1 MNTRRWVAVTLVLA
15 LSNAAC
21 VNDTDSTTTTPA
33 GEVTAPP
40 ESEETTTS
48 PPRDPETELPTAP
61 AGWSCFYL
69 DGFVAVEEGQGEE
82 AGLELGP
89 LISPVSAEAV
99 LGDSPVLEQVDEIVD
114 LFATNGEDPLAIA
127 LALEIAGIEASPLH
141 AIGLAFHW
149 RLKPG
154 TDPISRPETE
164 ILEPTAPL
172 GRSIIAVVDS
182 GLVIEPLPDWM
193 SPEHVLYDSALDTET
208 VDDDT
213 NKASHGTFV
222 TSLIRQLAPESRV
235 GFARALPVPV
245 GSIVGNAEQLPADVE
260 YVSTE
265 LHVAEAL
272 VRLLERPEMTVDD
285 VVALNLSLG
294 TYTCDPGEDPFMVAT
309 LAALRLWL
317 TRFPNSQ
324 VFAAAGNEVSTS
336 PFWPAGLSAFELDQ
350 EISRDR
356 IHGVG
361 ALNETGE
368 EVVWEGTA
376 TASIL
381 AKAAP
386 VRSWAT
392 NAAPGCDLL
401 GLRGGVDIDGARVVA
416 WSGSSFASAVMAAL
430 TVAGIPPT
438 PAGPPVQYGYDTPG
452 LAHEPQGSCD
462 LP

>member
-1 MNTRRWVAVTLVLA
+1 MTLVLA
-15 LSNAAC
+15 LSVASC
-21 VNDTDSTTTTPA
+21 VNDTGITTTVTS
-33 GEVTAPP
+33 GEGTAPP

-48 PPRDPETELPTAP
+48 PPRGDPVTELPTPP

-69 DGFVAVEEGQGEE
+69 DGFVAVEAGQGEQAE
-82 AGLELGP
+82 AELEGL
-89 LISPVSAEAV
+89 ITPVSAEAV
-99 LGDSPVLEQVDEIVD
+99 LGDTPVLEQLDAIVH
-114 LFATNGEDPLAIA
+114 LFSTNGEDPLAIA
-127 LALEIAGIEASPLH
+127 LALESAEIEASPLH
-141 AIGLAFHW
+141 AIGLAGHW

-164 ILEPTAPL
+164 ILQPTATL
-172 GRSIIAVVDS
+172 GQSIIAVVDS
-182 GLVIEPLPDWM
+182 GLMIQRLPDWM
-193 SPEHVLYDSALDTET
+193 SPEHVLYDPALDTET
-208 VDDDT
+208 VDDDPS
-213 NKASHGTFV
+213 KASHGTFV

-245 GSIVGNAEQLPADVE
+245 GSIVGNAEQLPPEVE

-272 VRLLERPEMTVDD
+272 VRLLERPEMTAEN

-294 TYTCDPGEDPFMVAT
+294 TYTCDPGEDPFMVTT

-317 TRFPNSQ
+317 TSFPDSQ

-350 EISRDR
+350 AIPRDR
-356 IHGVG
+356 MHGVG
-361 ALNETGE
+361 AVNETGE

-376 TASIL
+376 TTASIL

-401 GLRGGVDIDGARVVA
+401 GLRGGVDLEGATVVA

-430 TVAGIPPT
+430 TVAAVPPT
-438 PAGPPVQYGYDTPG
+438 SVGPPVQYGYNLSS
-452 LAHEPQGSCD
+452 LAFERHGSCD

>member
-1 MNTRRWVAVTLVLA
+1 MNRRRWVAVTLVLA
-15 LSNAAC
+15 LTTASC
-21 VNDTDSTTTTPA
+21 VTDSDSTTTTPA
-33 GEVTAPP
+33 GETTAPP

-48 PPRDPETELPTAP
+48 PPRGETELPTAP
-61 AGWSCFYL
+61 EGWSCFYL
-69 DGFVAVEEGQGEE
+69 DGYVAVEEGQGEQAE
-82 AGLELGP
+82 DELGS
-89 LISPVSAEAV
+89 LITPVSAEAV
-99 LGDSPVLEQVDEIVD
+99 LDDTPVVEQLDAIVD
-114 LFATNGEDPLAIA
+114 LFSTNGEDPLAIA
-127 LALEIAGIEASPLH
+127 LALEIAGVEASPLH
-141 AIGLAFHW
+141 AIGLAGHW

-164 ILEPTAPL
+164 IAEPTATL

-182 GLVIEPLPDWM
+182 GLVIEPLPEWM
-193 SPEHVLYDSALDTET
+193 SPGHVLYDSALDTET
-208 VDDDT
+208 VDGDA

-272 VRLLERPEMTVDD
+272 VRLLERPEMSDED

-294 TYTCDPGEDPFMVAT
+294 TYTCDPGEDPFMVTT

-324 VFAAAGNEVSTS
+324 VFAAAGNEISAS
-336 PFWPAGLSAFELDQ
+336 PFWPAGLSVFQLDPA
-350 EISRDR
+350 IPRDR
-356 IHGVG
+356 VHGVS

-376 TASIL
+376 TTASIL
-381 AKAAP
+381 ARAAP

-392 NAAPGCDLL
+392 DAAPGCDLL
-401 GLRGGVDIDGARVVA
+401 GLRGGVDLQGATVVA

-430 TVAGIPPT
+430 TAAAVPPT
-438 PAGPPVQYGYDTPG
+438 SIGPPVQYDYNFPG
-452 LAHEPQGSCD
+452 LAFERHGSCD